1 MDTYFETPSIL
12 TPVPTNFAVAA
23 CAANHA
29 YILYYHDMN
38 INTMLLLSRYS
49 EIYIDISVYWYI
61 AHIPRFHVVFRS
73 STSTFF
79 HEG

>member
-1 MDTYFETPSIL
+1 MSHQMTW
-12 TPVPTNFAVAA
+12 
-23 CAANHA
+23 
-29 YILYYHDMN
+29 YILAHIPYFHRPSH
-38 INTMLLLSRYS
+38 ILLSRYS